1 MITLQSQAHVRVVA
15 TALATLI
22 ATERTNRESK

>member
-15 TALATLI
+15 TLI
-22 ATERTNRESK
+22 AIERTNRESK